1 MHGPILTMTDT
12 PMTDAVVIDPV
23 ARARDWIAGDP
34 DPATRSEMQRLL
46 DAGDTDEVAERMAGT
61 IAFGTAGLRGR
72 VEAGS
77 NRMNRATVI
86 RATKGLAD
94 YLNGRDD
101 ADAGAP
107 VVVGYDARLSSR
119 QFTEDTVGV
128 LAAAG
133 IPVVMFDEFVPTPLV
148 AYAALQYGARA
159 AIVVTASHNPPADNG
174 YKVYDRNGAQI
185 IPPVDGLI
193 SAAIDAAPV
202 ANEIPIAATDHD
214 LVSIAP
220 MTVFDDYLN
229 DMASIRTPA
238 DGAPDVTVAYS
249 AMHGVGGRFIIEA
262 LNHFGYRDIHVVTEQ
277 FDPDGTFPT
286 VAFPNPEE
294 PGAMD
299 LLLRTAAAC
308 GADVALANDPDADR
322 LAVAVYD
329 GSGWTPLT
337 GNQIGWILGDY
348 LLSHSDQID
357 PFVGMSIV
365 SSPLL
370 NAIAEANGAQCRA
383 TLTGFK
389 WIWNAALDHD
399 ATGDSFLFG
408 YEEALGYSVGPAVR
422 DKDGL
427 SAAVVMVDL
436 VARLKGERTTLSEHL
451 ARLGER
457 YGRWVSLQ
465 RSVKRPGADGADE
478 IAAMMDRLRATPPA
492 ALSGVSIVAVKDFAV
507 GADKRP
513 RYLPASNL
521 VELSLG
527 DRGRVLVRPSG
538 TEPKLKIYVDLAA
551 TPGETF
557 DEAEEKARLVAG
569 DMVACIDSG

>member
-1 MHGPILTMTDT
+1 MTNT
-12 PMTDAVVIDPV
+12 VVTDSVML
-23 ARARDWIAGDP
+23 ARAWISGDP
-34 DPATRSEMQRLL
+34 DPITRSEMQSLI
-46 DAGDTDEVAERMAGT
+46 DAGDTEEIADRMAGT
-61 IAFGTAGLRGR
+61 IAFGTAGLRGK

-94 YLNGRDD
+94 FLNARDD
-101 ADAGAP
+101 ASAGAP
-107 VVVGYDARLSSR
+107 VVIGYDARLSSR
-119 QFTEDTVGV
+119 QFTEDAVGV
-128 LAAAG
+128 LAASG

-148 AYAALQYGARA
+148 AYAARQYGARA

-174 YKVYDRNGAQI
+174 YKVYDSNGAQI
-185 IPPVDGLI
+185 IPPVDAMI
-193 SAAIDAAPV
+193 SAAIDAAPP
-202 ANEIPIAATDHD
+202 ANEIAIAGLEHD

-229 DMASIRTPA
+229 DMAPIRTPA
-238 DGAPDVTVAYS
+238 DDAANVTIAYS
-249 AMHGVGGRFIIEA
+249 AMHGVGGRFIVEA
-262 LNHFGYRDIHVVTEQ
+262 LEHFGYRDVHVVPEQ
-277 FDPDGTFPT
+277 FEPDGTFPT

-299 LLLRTAAAC
+299 LLLRTAASS

-322 LAVAVYD
+322 LAVAVHD
-329 GSGWTPLT
+329 GTEWIPLT

-348 LLSHSDQID
+348 LLTHRDRAD

-370 NAIAEANGAQCRA
+370 NVIAEENGAVCRS

-389 WIWNAALDHD
+389 WIWNAALD
-399 ATGDSFLFG
+399 GDPSGESFLFG

-436 VARLKGERTTLSEHL
+436 VARLKAEGVTLSDHL
-451 ARLGER
+451 HRLGER
-457 YGRWVSLQ
+457 YGRWVSVQ
-465 RSVKRPGADGADE
+465 RSVKRPGGDGASE
-478 IAAMMDRLRATPPA
+478 IAEMMDRLRAETPR
-492 ALSGVSIVAVKDFAV
+492 SIDGVQVVSVRDFLE
-507 GADKRP
+507 GAEDRP

-521 VELSLG
+521 LEFHLG
-527 DRGRVLVRPSG
+527 ERGRILVRPSG

-551 TPGETF
+551 LR
-557 DEAEEKARLVAG
+557 DEGLDQTEAKAHSVAKA
-569 DMVACIDSG
+569 VSKLLEAR

>member
-1 MHGPILTMTDT
+1 MTDT
-12 PMTDAVVIDPV
+12 PMTDTMVTDAV

-34 DPATRSEMQRLL
+34 DPVTRSEMQRLL
-46 DAGDTDEVAERMAGT
+46 DAGDTDEIADRMAGT

-101 ADAGAP
+101 ARSNTP

-220 MTVFDDYLN
+220 MTVFDDYLD
-229 DMASIRTPA
+229 DMVAIRTPA
-238 DGAPDVTVAYS
+238 ENAPDVTVAYS

-262 LNHFGYRDIHVVTEQ
+262 LNHFGYRDVHVVPEQ

-348 LLSHSDQID
+348 LLSHSDQTD

-370 NAIAEANGAQCRA
+370 NTIAEANGAQCRS

-436 VARLKGERTTLSEHL
+436 VARLKGEGTTLSEHL

-478 IAAMMDRLRATPPA
+478 IAAMMDRLRATPPG

-507 GADKRP
+507 GADERP

-551 TPGETF
+551 TPGETL
-557 DEAEEKARLVAG
+557 DEAEEKAHLVAS

>member
-1 MHGPILTMTDT
+1 MTDT
-12 PMTDAVVIDPV
+12 TVIDPV
-23 ARARDWIAGDP
+23 VRARAWMTSDP
-34 DPATRSEMQRLL
+34 DPVTRTEMQLLL
-46 DAGDTDEVAERMAGT
+46 DVGDTEEIADRMAGT

-94 YLNGRDD
+94 YLNNRDD
-101 ADAGAP
+101 AESDAP

-185 IPPVDGLI
+185 VPPVDGLI
-193 SAAIDAAPV
+193 SAAIDAAPP
-202 ANEIPIAATDHD
+202 ANEILIAALDND
-214 LVSIAP
+214 LISVAP
-220 MTVFDDYLN
+220 MSVFDNYLN

-238 DGAPDVTVAYS
+238 ENAPDVTIAYS
-249 AMHGVGGRFIIEA
+249 AMHGVGGRFIVEA
-262 LNHFGYRDIHVVTEQ
+262 LNHFGYRDVHLVPEQ
-277 FDPDGTFPT
+277 FEPDGRFPT

-299 LLLRTAAAC
+299 LLMRTAASC
-308 GADVALANDPDADR
+308 RADVALANDPDADR
-322 LAVAVYD
+322 LAVAVHD

-348 LLSHSDQID
+348 LLAHHDGAD
-357 PFVGMSIV
+357 PFVGMSVV

-370 NAIAEANGAQCRA
+370 TAIADANGAECRLM
-383 TLTGFK
+383 LTGFK
-389 WIWNAALDHD
+389 WIWNAALDSD
-399 ATGDSFLFG
+399 STGDSFLFG
-408 YEEALGYSVGPAVR
+408 YEEALGYSIGPAVR

-436 VARLKGERTTLSEHL
+436 VAHLKADGATLSEHL

-465 RSVKRPGADGADE
+465 RSVKRHGVDGADE
-478 IAAMMDRLRATPPA
+478 ISGMMDRLRSDPPTTIRGI
-492 ALSGVSIVAVKDFAV
+492 GVTDVRDFSV
-507 GADKRP
+507 GANDRP

-521 VELSLG
+521 IELLLG
-527 DRGRVLVRPSG
+527 DRGRVLIRPSG
-538 TEPKLKIYVDLAA
+538 TEPKLKIYVDLVALA
-551 TPGETF
+551 DETLV
-557 DEAEEKARLVAG
+557 EAEEDARLVAE
-569 DMVACIDSG
+569 DVVVRIASE